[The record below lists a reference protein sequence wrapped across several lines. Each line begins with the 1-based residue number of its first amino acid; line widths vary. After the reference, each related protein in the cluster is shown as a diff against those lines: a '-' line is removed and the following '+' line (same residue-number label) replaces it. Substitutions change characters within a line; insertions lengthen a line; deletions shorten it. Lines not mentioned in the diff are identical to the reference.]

1 LHQNTLKIGNF
12 GDLAVYTVC
21 LLLIITI
28 KNKGVINMNIK
39 KIGMTALA
47 ASLVSVSA
55 NAAELTASGGASING
70 TLYSGKDVNYGKSFS
85 MGNNVTFTGSGETEN
100 GLTVSLSFELDQSKG
115 ANSGP
120 FDSHSVTVASDALG
134 TLKFSGH
141 GGSSAA
147 SAIDTTAAGDIWDA
161 FDNTNWGPDLVLDT
175 ANLAKDGS
183 VKDSAP
189 GNNSMYYTAPE
200 LMDGLAINLS
210 YTPHATS
217 SGTTGG
223 KSSMGYG
230 FGYTGIDGLSVSYGL
245 TDIENETA
253 GDKGEQTVIDLEY
266 AYGPVTV
273 GYSVSE
279 YDVGTAAN
287 DQDTTSYAI
296 SYTVSENLSVS
307 YGYEEIEGG
316 SSGDIDA
323 EYTKLSASYTTG
335 GVTLSAAAAQ
345 AENIDHT
352 ANAEADLD
360 MYTVGASFAF

>member
-1 LHQNTLKIGNF
+1 M
-12 GDLAVYTVC
+12 
-21 LLLIITI
+21 
-28 KNKGVINMNIK
+28 KNMR

-70 TLYSGKDVNYGKSFS
+70 TLYSGKDVDYGKSFS

-100 GLTVSLSFELDQSKG
+100 GLTVSLSFELDQAKS
-115 ANSGP
+115 ANGGP
-120 FDSHSVTVASDALG
+120 FDSHSVTVSSDALG
-134 TLKFSGH
+134 TLKFAGH

-147 SAIDTTAAGDIWDA
+147 SAIDTTAAGDIWDS
-161 FDNTNWGPDLVLDT
+161 FDNTNWGVDLDLSTDG
-175 ANLAKDGS
+175 LAKDGS

-189 GNNSMYYTAPE
+189 GNNSIYYTAPE

-230 FGYTGIDGLSVSYGL
+230 LAYTGIDGLSIAYGT
-245 TDIENETA
+245 TDIENQTA
-253 GDKGEQTVIDLEY
+253 GSVGEQTVVDLEY

-279 YDVGTAAN
+279 YDVATAAN
-287 DQDTTSYAI
+287 DQETTSYAV
-296 SYTVSENLSVS
+296 SYTVSENLSLT
-307 YGYEEIEGG
+307 YGYEEIVGG
-316 SSGDIDA
+316 SSSDVDA
-323 EYTKLSASYTTG
+323 EYTKVSASYTTG

-352 ANAEADLD
+352 SNAEADLD

>member
-12 GDLAVYTVC
+12 GDLAVYTIC

-100 GLTVSLSFELDQSKG
+100 GLTVSLSFELDQAKS
-115 ANSGP
+115 ANGGP
-120 FDSHSVTVASDALG
+120 FDSHSVTVSSDALG

-141 GGSSAA
+141 GGASAA
-147 SAIDTTAAGDIWDA
+147 SAIDTTAAGDIWDS
-161 FDNTNWGPDLVLDT
+161 FDNTNWGPDLDLSGAALV
-175 ANLAKDGS
+175 KDGS
-183 VKDSAP
+183 VKDSAT
-189 GNNSMYYTAPE
+189 GNNGIYYTAPE

-210 YTPHATS
+210 YTAHATS

-230 FGYTGIDGLSVSYGL
+230 FGYTGIDGLSVSYGQ
-245 TDIENETA
+245 TDIEREVA

-266 AYGPVTV
+266 AYGPITV

-307 YGYEEIEGG
+307 YGYEEIEAGA
-316 SSGDIDA
+316 SSDIDA
-323 EYTKLSASYTTG
+323 EYTKVSASYTTG

-345 AENIDHT
+345 AENIDHS

>member
-1 LHQNTLKIGNF
+1 
-12 GDLAVYTVC
+12 
-21 LLLIITI
+21 
-28 KNKGVINMNIK
+28 MNIK

-55 NAAELTASGGASING
+55 NAAELTASGGASIG
-70 TLYSGKDVNYGKSFS
+70 LTTYSGKDVNYGRSFS

-115 ANSGP
+115 ANGGP
-120 FDSHSVTVASDALG
+120 FDNQSVTISSDALG

-141 GGSSAA
+141 GGASAA
-147 SAIDTTAAGDIWDA
+147 SAIDTTAAGDIWDS
-161 FDNTNWGPDLVLDT
+161 FDNTDWGVDLDLSTDG
-175 ANLAKDGS
+175 LAKDGS

-189 GNNSMYYTAPE
+189 GNNSIYYTAPE

-230 FGYTGIDGLSVSYGL
+230 FGYTGIDGLSISYGQ
-245 TDIENETA
+245 TDIEREVA

-266 AYGPVTV
+266 AYGPITV

-307 YGYEEIEGG
+307 YGYEEIEAG
-316 SSGDIDA
+316 SSSDIDA
-323 EYTKLSASYTTG
+323 EYTKVSASYTTG

-345 AENIDHT
+345 AENIDHS

>member
-1 LHQNTLKIGNF
+1 
-12 GDLAVYTVC
+12 
-21 LLLIITI
+21 
-28 KNKGVINMNIK
+28 MNIK

-55 NAAELTASGGASING
+55 NAAELTASGGASIG
-70 TLYSGKDVNYGKSFS
+70 LTTYSGKDVNYGRSFS

-100 GLTVSLSFELDQSKG
+100 GLTVSLSFELDQAKA
-115 ANSGP
+115 ANGGP

-141 GGSSAA
+141 GGNSAA
-147 SAIDTTAAGDIWDA
+147 SAIDTTAAGDIWDS
-161 FDNTNWGPDLVLDT
+161 FDNTDWGVDLDLSTDG
-175 ANLAKDGS
+175 LAKDGS
-183 VKDSAP
+183 VKNSEP
-189 GNNSMYYTAPE
+189 GNNSIYYTAPE

-230 FGYTGIDGLSVSYGL
+230 LAYTGIDGLSVAYGI

-253 GDKGEQTVIDLEY
+253 GSIGEQTVIDIEY

-316 SSGDIDA
+316 SSSDIDA

-352 ANAEADLD
+352 SNAEADLD